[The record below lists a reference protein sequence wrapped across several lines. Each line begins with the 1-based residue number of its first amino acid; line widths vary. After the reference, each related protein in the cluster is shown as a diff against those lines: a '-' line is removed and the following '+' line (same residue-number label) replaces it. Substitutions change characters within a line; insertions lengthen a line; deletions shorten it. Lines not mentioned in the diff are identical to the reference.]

1 MRRGGDD
8 AWDSRSYLN
17 IWVGNMQS
25 VMGYASVPGSP
36 VEKDGLVISYNVF
49 GTLNKSGAYDLGR
62 TAVHEAGH
70 WLGLKHIWGD
80 QYCGDDG
87 VDDTPR
93 QGNFTPGCPTG
104 FRSSCENNVTG
115 DMYMNYMDYTG
126 DACMNLF
133 TEGQK
138 SRMRAA
144 VSAGGPRN
152 SLLYSRGLQA
162 PWVEGAPVEEEVITA
177 SRLFPNPANTQITL
191 GTGDQ
196 WIGRT
201 VYIRNLNGAVVH
213 SVKIIAKWQPISLMG
228 LRPGMYI
235 LQAENGAEKLQ
246 EKFVKL

>member
-1 MRRGGDD
+1 
-8 AWDSRSYLN
+8 
-17 IWVGNMQS
+17 
-25 VMGYASVPGSP
+25 
-36 VEKDGLVISYNVF
+36 
-49 GTLNKSGAYDLGR
+49 
-62 TAVHEAGH
+62 
-70 WLGLKHIWGD
+70 
-80 QYCGDDG
+80 
-87 VDDTPR
+87 
-93 QGNFTPGCPTG
+93 
-104 FRSSCENNVTG
+104 
-115 DMYMNYMDYTG
+115 MYMNYMDYTG

-152 SLLYSRGLQA
+152 SLLSSRGLQE
-162 PWVEGAPVEEEVITA
+162 PWVEGAPVEDDVITA